1 MRHWYGALLAVG
13 LLAACSQSPQGGV
26 TPQVA
31 VGPSV
36 EVTKTAGTKL
46 KRTYTW
52 TIAKRVTDPSSGTLT
67 LAPGQSY
74 LVKYAVDLVGTPKDS
89 VFRVEGTVTIKNT
102 GSVDVVLQAPTDTL
116 TPDGTSVPLACGV
129 TFPYTL
135 PAGQSLVCA
144 YSQALPDGRS
154 RTNTASVS
162 WTGGSQS
169 GTASGQASFAFTNP
183 TEVVDGSVTVE
194 DPSATLAS
202 AISGITPE
210 GVISQTYFF
219 ERQVR
224 FDACGEYEVQNTA
237 TFTTNTTQTQGSA
250 SATVKVTVPCQ
261 GGCTLTQG
269 YWKTHSRYGPAPYD
283 TTWAKVGED
292 TPFYLSGQSYYQVLW
307 TSPSGGQAYYIL
319 AHQFIAARLNV
330 LNGASTTPTV
340 DAALAWADQFFQTY
354 KPSDPLSKA
363 VANQAKGYAST
374 LDAYNNGLDGLVYC
388 SE

>member
-1 MRHWYGALLAVG
+1 M
-13 LLAACSQSPQGGV
+13 
-26 TPQVA
+26 A

-36 EVTKTAGTKL
+36 EVTKTAVPKF

-162 WTGGSQS
+162 WTGGSQAAPPRARP
-169 GTASGQASFAFTNP
+169 ASPLPTPPRWWTEASP
-183 TEVVDGSVTVE
+183 
-194 DPSATLAS
+194 
-202 AISGITPE
+202 
-210 GVISQTYFF
+210 
-219 ERQVR
+219 
-224 FDACGEYEVQNTA
+224 
-237 TFTTNTTQTQGSA
+237 
-250 SATVKVTVPCQ
+250 
-261 GGCTLTQG
+261 
-269 YWKTHSRYGPAPYD
+269 WKTPRPPWRAP
-283 TTWAKVGED
+283 
-292 TPFYLSGQSYYQVLW
+292 
-307 TSPSGGQAYYIL
+307 
-319 AHQFIAARLNV
+319 
-330 LNGASTTPTV
+330 
-340 DAALAWADQFFQTY
+340 
-354 KPSDPLSKA
+354 
-363 VANQAKGYAST
+363 
-374 LDAYNNGLDGLVYC
+374 
-388 SE
+388 